1 MRRFSGIPGELYI
14 PGIPV
19 SQFLL
24 ALLVGYEEKAELLSL
39 KDLFVN
45 CLAFCDELVFL
56 SRSL

>member
-1 MRRFSGIPGELYI
+1 MRRFSGIPGEL
-14 PGIPV
+14 V